1 MTTRKNSNTSSRSDS
16 INDANIQ
23 RIAELEAKVQELSD
37 QLASRQESRPN
48 SGRYAI
54 VMRSVSTWVLALL
67 CAVSLNISVVSI
79 WLQRTVTD
87 TDRWVDTTT
96 RVIQDPAVRAQ
107 VATSITARVFEQA
120 DVQAEIESIL
130 PEKVSGLSGPLTSSL
145 QSFVNDKVNQLLQS
159 DTFIEFWQKANRSAH
174 SGIISSLEQ
183 GGVIDEATRS
193 VSVIYIDN
201 DSLVLNLQPVFVALQ
216 TRLVQQGLTF
226 VEKIPAERLAVAIP
240 VTEIPQMQRV
250 LFVFDAINKTALYM
264 PIIAVVTGISAVY
277 LAARKRKVLYGI
289 GWFTIVLM
297 VINIQ
302 VIYLAKYPLIS
313 AALSQLAYANSASAQ
328 AVFDILTEG
337 LLMMNRTLLVLSVL
351 LIIAVFVTGHSK
363 IAVIV
368 RGWIARLV
376 RLEGNSKPFIGW
388 IREHLVLLM
397 SAIGLLTVLAV
408 VFPLVRG
415 PGYAIGVVVTGV
427 LLSFIVAVIGQSK
440 SS

>member
-159 DTFIEFWQKANRSAH
+159 DTFIEFWQKANGSAH

-415 PGYAIGVVVTGV
+415 PGYAIGVVVTGA